1 MCFHM
6 SITPRRFAADGPE
19 EGADGEEDRLED
31 EIEKTTKPPKDI
43 SDFLFKEFG
52 DPDEFL
58 PPMAFDSPRAFAILP
73 MPHDGAKA
81 AGDLFSGSGFFP
93 ILEQG
98 IDFAH
103 VAVGGAPGVSVK
115 AEPGKWAIDTVNRC
129 MAEKFAP
136 QVEIGG
142 EFAAV
147 GDF

>member
-1 MCFHM
+1 M

-81 AGDLFSGSGFFP
+81 AGDLFSGTVFFP
-93 ILEQG
+93 ILQQR
-98 IDFAH
+98 IDLGH
-103 VAVGGAPGVSVK
+103 VAIRCAARVAME
-115 AEPGKWAIDTVNRC
+115 AEAGQRRIESIHWG
-129 MAEKFAP
+129 MLEKFAP

-147 GDF
+147 WDF